1 VEDVKPVA
9 YGGKKKEKKKKKKTE
24 FNWQP
29 F

>member
-9 YGGKKKEKKKKKKTE
+9 YGGKKKEKKKKKKMD